1 MINLKTDKWTIS
13 NIDTI
18 LFDKD
23 GTFIDLHYFWGKMTE
38 MRVEE
43 IIQKFNLSKDLFP
56 KLCLYLGYDISKGE
70 MLHDGITAM
79 YSRPVIIEIFCK
91 NLNDL
96 GIKITENDI
105 EKIFDH
111 VSKVFYENMSEYTKP
126 IESAINFIRKIKAK
140 GLKTGIVTSDA
151 KESTLLTLKHFQWE
165 NLFDVVIGRESTKET
180 KESGAPVKLALELLK
195 SNPENTLMVGDA
207 PMDFIAAKNG
217 GVNQTIL
224 VSTGQIDENTLMQT
238 SEFTTTSLDNI
249 EIY

>member
-1 MINLKTDKWTIS
+1 
-13 NIDTI
+13 
-18 LFDKD
+18 
-23 GTFIDLHYFWGKMTE
+23 
-38 MRVEE
+38 
-43 IIQKFNLSKDLFP
+43 
-56 KLCLYLGYDISKGE
+56 
-70 MLHDGITAM
+70 
-79 YSRPVIIEIFCK
+79 
-91 NLNDL
+91 
-96 GIKITENDI
+96 
-105 EKIFDH
+105 
-111 VSKVFYENMSEYTKP
+111 MSEYTKP

>member
-1 MINLKTDKWTIS
+1 MISLKTDNFEIN

-38 MRVEE
+38 MRASE
-43 IIQKFNLSKDLFP
+43 IVKKFNLQKNMFST
-56 KLCLYLGYDISKGE
+56 LCLKLGYDTSKGE
-70 MLHDGITAM
+70 MLQDGITAM

-91 NLNDL
+91 NLNEL
-96 GIKITENDI
+96 GVKTTENDI
-105 EKIFDH
+105 EKIFDN
-111 VSKVFYENMSEYTKP
+111 VSKLFYENMSEYTKP
-126 IESAINFIRKIKAK
+126 IESAIDFIKNVKSK
-140 GLKTGIVTSDA
+140 GLKTGIVTSDT

>member
-1 MINLKTDKWTIS
+1 MINLKTNKWEIN

-38 MRVEE
+38 MRVKE
-43 IIQKFNLSKDLFP
+43 IIKRFNLSKDLFP

-70 MLHDGITAM
+70 MLQNGITAM

-96 GIKITENDI
+96 DIKITENDI
-105 EKIFDH
+105 EKIFDY

-126 IESAINFIRKIKAK
+126 IESAINFIKEIKSK

-180 KESGAPVKLALELLK
+180 KESGVPVKLALELLK
-195 SNPENTLMVGDA
+195 SNPENTLMIGDA

-217 GVNQTIL
+217 GVNHTIL
-224 VSTGQIDENTLMQT
+224 VATGKIDENTLMQT